1 MFNTRKQLEAQLDEA
16 RLGLRVKEDRIN
28 SLDSQR
34 KALVKENADLRTQIS
49 DIRDE
54 AGKAMEAKE
63 AERRELCDQ
72 LGQLQEQRKKDKA
85 TIDRQ
90 SNTIGRLI
98 KENMWLCCTN
108 SSLADKLNIKPGG
121 KGRFMKKQ
129 TAESN
134 ENE

>member
-98 KENMWLCCTN
+98 KENMWLCKIN
-108 SSLADKLNIKPGG
+108 ANLSKKLNLKRWHIGISE
-121 KGRFMKKQ
+121 RQ
-129 TAESN
+129 N
-134 ENE
+134 ENEI